1 MLYALLNIEERNGM
15 TEQIKDEKFIK
26 DLAVNIIKECYWDYN
41 ITEDDILNIIESDD
55 FRLKQKL
62 FSKII
67 YNSRDRIKS
76 LQIFKR
82 DELKKLFNSFS
93 TGKVYH
99 EKYIIRHL
107 LVLRNIFLDENNII
121 EGLEWKKR

>member
-1 MLYALLNIEERNGM
+1 M
-15 TEQIKDEKFIK
+15 TEQIKDKKFIK

-67 YNSRDRIKS
+67 YNSRDRLKS

-93 TGKVYH
+93 VSKVYH
-99 EKYIIRHL
+99 EKYITRHL